1 LIITINPIFKLR
13 NYTIKENASREEDP
27 IMITYFIV
35 VSIGKSDMTPLPS
48 QDTSPFS
55 INVHYQGNDMNYY
68 VMLPDGTP

>member
-1 LIITINPIFKLR
+1 
-13 NYTIKENASREEDP
+13 
-27 IMITYFIV
+27 MITYFIV

-68 VMLPDGTP
+68 VMLPDGTT